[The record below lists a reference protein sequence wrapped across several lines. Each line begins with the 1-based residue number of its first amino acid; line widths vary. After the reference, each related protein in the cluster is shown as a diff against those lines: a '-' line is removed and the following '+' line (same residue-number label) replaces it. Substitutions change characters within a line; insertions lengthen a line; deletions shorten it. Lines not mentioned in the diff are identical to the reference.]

1 MALIMRPLARTGVTP
16 NTLTL
21 LGLLLS
27 ILTAA
32 MILQGWLLA
41 GGLLMLF
48 AGIFD
53 MFDGAIARIRNAAT
67 TFGAFLDSTL
77 DRYSESI
84 ILFGLLY
91 YALQRPGLQDRLWPF
106 HSEQPWMI
114 TLIYIAVVGSL
125 LVSYTK
131 ARAEGLGLECRTG
144 LLARPE
150 RVVILALGLLTGAT
164 IWALILLAFFSNV
177 TAIERIVHIWR
188 ITLHQPVT
196 TSELVG
202 VHGGVELASTRVPV
216 KGTFTIHESTQTEAS
231 NGLESAP
238 IPLANAGNREDG
250 SYRAEGE
257 KQDID
262 SSAGNR
268 HSPIEMGTDDSRE
281 APVRSAHTSG
291 PPFNGGVRQE

>member
-1 MALIMRPLARTGVTP
+1 MFSRRIQQRARELVALIMRPLARTGVTP

-27 ILTAA
+27 ILTAVVIA
-32 MILQGWLLA
+32 QGWLLA

-91 YALQRPGLQDRLWPF
+91 YTLQRPALQDPLWPF

-131 ARAEGLGLECRTG
+131 ARAEGLGLECKTG

-150 RVVILALGLLTGAT
+150 RVVILALGLLTGTT
-164 IWALILLAFFSNV
+164 IWALILLAVFSNV
-177 TAIERIVHIWR
+177 TAIERIAHVWG
-188 ITLHQPVT
+188 ITLRKPVA
-196 TSELVG
+196 TSEPVQISG
-202 VHGGVELASTRVPV
+202 STGGDGQVSHFHLDTMQTGASD
-216 KGTFTIHESTQTEAS
+216 
-231 NGLESAP
+231 GLEPAP
-238 IPLANAGNREDG
+238 IPLANTWNPGSHSNVDG
-250 SYRAEGE
+250 GPHRVNAEE
-257 KQDID
+257 
-262 SSAGNR
+262 
-268 HSPIEMGTDDSRE
+268 
-281 APVRSAHTSG
+281 
-291 PPFNGGVRQE
+291 